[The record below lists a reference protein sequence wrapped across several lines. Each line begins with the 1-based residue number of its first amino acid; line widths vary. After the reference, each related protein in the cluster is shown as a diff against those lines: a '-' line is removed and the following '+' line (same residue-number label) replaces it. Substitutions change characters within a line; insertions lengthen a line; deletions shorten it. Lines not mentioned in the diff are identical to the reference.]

1 VRADVV
7 GDDGRAQT
15 FRRLTAHV
23 AGPDGFVRDIS
34 LDAIGAGRY
43 GATVPLSRPGT
54 YMVAA
59 KDEVTGEAVGTMG
72 AVLGAGEELRPTGT
86 DRILLG
92 RIASMTGGKMRDTL
106 AGLFDDRAGR
116 RFAYRPVTPPLVI
129 LAAVAMLLAVAAR
142 RIGVPDVVAAVGQR
156 MRGWRDE
163 AARKRHER
171 AQQAARDQA
180 LAIAEQ
186 ERLRDVI
193 LAKRRRDAVPVAADL
208 PPPVKLA
215 SLSREPPPAPIP
227 PPPTLGA
234 AATPPLA
241 PPPERPLTAAE
252 RLALKRRERR

>member
-1 VRADVV
+1 V

-23 AGPDGFVRDIS
+23 AGPDGFVRDIA
-34 LDAIGAGRY
+34 LDAVGAGRY

-92 RIASMTGGKMRDTL
+92 RIASMTGGKVRDTL

-116 RFAYRPVTPPLVI
+116 RFAYRPITPLLVI

-156 MRGWRDE
+156 VRGWRDE
-163 AARKRHER
+163 AARKRQER
-171 AQQAARDQA
+171 AQQAAREQA

-193 LAKRRRDAVPVAADL
+193 LAKRRRETAPVASDL

-215 SLSREPPPAPIP
+215 SLSREPPPAPVAP
-227 PPPTLGA
+227 TPTLGA
-234 AATPPLA
+234 GAAPV
-241 PPPERPLTAAE
+241 PPPAERPLTAAE

>member
-1 VRADVV
+1 
-7 GDDGRAQT
+7 
-15 FRRLTAHV
+15 V
-23 AGPDGFVRDIS
+23 AGPDGFVRDIA
-34 LDAIGAGRY
+34 LDAVGAGRY

-72 AVLGAGEELRPTGT
+72 AVLDAGEELRPTGT

-92 RIASMTGGKMRDTL
+92 RIASMTGGKVRDTL

-116 RFAYRPVTPPLVI
+116 RFAYRPITPPLVI

-156 MRGWRDE
+156 VRGWRDE
-163 AARKRHER
+163 ASRKRQER

-193 LAKRRRDAVPVAADL
+193 LAKRRRDAVPVASDL

-215 SLSREPPPAPIP
+215 SVSREPPRVPVAPA
-227 PPPTLGA
+227 PTLGA
-234 AATPPLA
+234 GAA
-241 PPPERPLTAAE
+241 PPVVPPPTERPLTAAE